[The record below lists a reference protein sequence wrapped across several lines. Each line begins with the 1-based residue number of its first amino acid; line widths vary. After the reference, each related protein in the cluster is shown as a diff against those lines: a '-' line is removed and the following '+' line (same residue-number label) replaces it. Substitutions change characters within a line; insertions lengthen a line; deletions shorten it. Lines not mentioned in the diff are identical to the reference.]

1 MKRTVLFVNVALVCL
16 ALTVTACG
24 AAEPTIDTPVS
35 EINLTTADLGAG
47 WSVRAE
53 QLKEQLADTLGA
65 SDLVDANM
73 RTFEGDKAIL
83 VSQLASVK
91 TVASAKVTMAGD
103 FVQAFKNGMEAELPG
118 VTFSDIETPDIGE
131 DPVMLA
137 ATIGDLGF
145 KAYVLAFRKANVI
158 ATLFVMGPED
168 IVTADVLTGYGQKL
182 EAKIQ

>member
-1 MKRTVLFVNVALVCL
+1 MNRTYLSVNVTLICLTLV
-16 ALTVTACG
+16 TVACG
-24 AAEPTIDTPVS
+24 AQEPTIDTPVR

-47 WSVRAE
+47 WSVREE

-73 RTFEGDKAIL
+73 RIFEGEEAIL

-91 TVASAKVTMAGD
+91 TVASAKTTMAGD

-118 VTFSDIETPDIGE
+118 VTFSDAETPDVGE
-131 DPVMLA
+131 EPVMLA

-145 KAYVLAFRKANVI
+145 EAYVLAFRKANVI
-158 ATLFVMGPED
+158 VTLFVMGSED
-168 IVTADVLTGYGQKL
+168 IVTAEMLTGYGRKL